1 MCLVLPFGQTTM
13 PTYFFQ
19 GVHFVSLFFV
29 ITYCE
34 LLYYLLSWCPFWPF
48 LVSQPAIS
56 HGLDVNSLFSS
67 IKVVHRLYFCARVC
81 VCVCVWCAHGWVWIY
96 TLHTVYVYSARAH
109 CKLYRWV
116 GRTGFILHLPN
127 VQSTFTYNLK
137 NSGHCFWNEF
147 TTILIPTP
155 LVLLEL
161 FCHHVM
167 VDYEPCVITL
177 VNKWFDYTL
186 SIRTTSSFFLL
197 YWTDQDA
204 V

>member
-81 VCVCVWCAHGWVWIY
+81 VCVCVCGV
-96 TLHTVYVYSARAH
+96 RM
-109 CKLYRWV
+109 V
-116 GRTGFILHLPN
+116 GSG
-127 VQSTFTYNLK
+127 ST
-137 NSGHCFWNEF
+137 
-147 TTILIPTP
+147 P
-155 LVLLEL
+155 
-161 FCHHVM
+161 
-167 VDYEPCVITL
+167 
-177 VNKWFDYTL
+177 YTL
-186 SIRTTSSFFLL
+186 STYTARVHTANCIDEWGGLDLFFICLMYRVHSLIISKTQATVFEMSSLQFWYQLHWF
-197 YWTDQDA
+197 YWNCFA
-204 V
+204 IIWW